1 MAGESPDISG
11 RDRER
16 ASTIEGGQSPEKTP
30 ETPDRVPR
38 AATDPEDDAS
48 ESAADAPS
56 ANGARDASP
65 AELIPGPAT
74 PADDAGEPVPRAEP
88 APGAASGG
96 TSGTIGAQRSG
107 DSAEAPP
114 AAGNDDEAPQAPT
127 EPAEPAEP
135 ADDSADSQDPKDP
148 ADPADDTADS
158 ADGADDTDNSADDA
172 DDAVDDA
179 DDSTDPA
186 DDSTDPADDSG
197 GATGAGAAPPAAPA
211 EPSGA
216 PRDPREPAPARKP
229 AESPTDG
236 TDGDTGDDTGDGAPK
251 PSPETGAPA
260 REEDG
265 DPDAAVSAAG
275 AAERRATPPTP
286 AKPPEAPA
294 SAPSGPPSGPPAA
307 GSEAARKAGRDD
319 AAAGSGRRPGGVVDR
334 PTTALRVG
342 GSGTA
347 APPPPAAPPRPTAAP
362 PPADADRDPME
373 LLAALTNRPAPPPTP
388 LRVLLRRLKIW
399 TPLAVLL
406 LIVFVVAQSLRPLPD
421 PGLEV
426 TAAESFTFDGESPSV
441 PWPETGQAALGVQG
455 IGSFGQSGGSEPV
468 PIASVAKVMTAYLL
482 LQEHPL
488 EPGEQGP
495 GIEIDQR
502 AEEEAGLSESDSES
516 TVEVREGDSISEY
529 EALQAILIASAN
541 NVARLVARWV
551 SDSEEDFIEQMNE
564 TAAELGMENTTY
576 TDPSGL
582 EPETVST
589 AADQVLLAEAAM
601 ADPVFREIVGVS
613 MYEDS
618 YDQEHGNWN
627 YLVPVDGVVGIKTGT
642 TTAAGGCLMF
652 AAEQEV
658 DGERRLILG
667 AVLGQP
673 PHPTDNSIL
682 TGALTAG
689 EELMDFAQDELVSER
704 VFQAGDVVGEVD
716 DGLGGTT
723 PVTVTEDVTAV
734 GWPGLE
740 VRVELEES
748 YRDPESEDGDATGPL
763 PHSADADTPVGRL
776 LVGDGDGGVSVPV
789 ALAED
794 LVEPGFGARLLRL
807 G

>member
-1 MAGESPDISG
+1 VAGESPDISG

-16 ASTIEGGQSPEKTP
+16 AATIEGGQSPEKTP

-48 ESAADAPS
+48 ESASDAPS

-65 AELIPGPAT
+65 AERIPGPAT

-88 APGAASGG
+88 APAAASGG

-114 AAGNDDEAPQAPT
+114 AARNDDEAPQD
-127 EPAEPAEP
+127 PAEPTADA
-135 ADDSADSQDPKDP
+135 ADDSTDSPDPEDP
-148 ADPADDTADS
+148 ADPADS
-158 ADGADDTDNSADDA
+158 ADAADAA
-172 DDAVDDA
+172 E
-179 DDSTDPA
+179 
-186 DDSTDPADDSG
+186 DSG
-197 GATGAGAAPPAAPA
+197 GASDAEEEGATDSATA
-211 EPSGA
+211 EPSAA
-216 PRDPREPAPARKP
+216 PRDPREPAPAQKP

-236 TDGDTGDDTGDGAPK
+236 TGEGTGDGDPE
-251 PSPETGAPA
+251 PSPETGASA
-260 REEDG
+260 REEDDG
-265 DPDAAVSAAG
+265 PDAAVSAAG
-275 AAERRATPPTP
+275 AAERRATPPAP
-286 AKPPEAPA
+286 AKPTEAPA
-294 SAPSGPPSGPPAA
+294 SPPPGPPSVPPAA
-307 GSEAARKAGRDD
+307 GSGKRP
-319 AAAGSGRRPGGVVDR
+319 SGMVDR

-347 APPPPAAPPRPTAAP
+347 APPPPAAPPRPTAPP

-388 LRVLLRRLKIW
+388 LRVLLRRIKIW

-406 LIVFVVAQSLRPLPD
+406 LIVFVVAQTLRPLPD

-468 PIASVAKVMTAYLL
+468 PIASVAKVMTAYVL
-482 LQEHPL
+482 LQELPL

-495 GIEIDQR
+495 DFEIDQR
-502 AEEEAGLSESDSES
+502 ADEEAGLSESDGES
-516 TVEVREGDSISEY
+516 TVEVHADDSISEY
-529 EALQAILIASAN
+529 EALQAILLASAN
-541 NVARLVARWV
+541 NVARLVARSV
-551 SDSEEDFIEQMNE
+551 LDSEEAFIEEMNE
-564 TAAELGMENTTY
+564 TAEELGMENTTY

-582 EPETVST
+582 EADTVST

-613 MYEDS
+613 GYTDS
-618 YDQEHGNWN
+618 YGTDHGNWN

-642 TTAAGGCLMF
+642 STAASGCLMF

-673 PHPTDNSIL
+673 PHPSDNSIL

-689 EELMDFAQDELVSER
+689 EELMDFAQDALVSER

-748 YRDPESEDGDATGPL
+748 YRDPESEDGDAAGPL

-794 LVEPGFGARLLRL
+794 LAEPGFGARLLRL